1 MFYLDQA
8 TGKRYTLGTPFS
20 YGGQNY
26 TAYGANH
33 DTFIALGFKQV
44 IVQPRPDNRFYVVSG
59 PNNDGSWNS
68 TPRDLNDLQNNF
80 QVQQLQTANTM
91 LQQTDFVFIRY
102 AEEGAGRVTIP
113 PDLVGLRDETRA
125 VCNYNVTT
133 IEATE
138 SVEQLQALID
148 APEEVPVPPN
158 ETEGAATMEERGT
171 MDNPEP
177 HLKSY
182 PTIDVSKFTTLRTI

>member
-44 IVQPRPDNRFYVVSG
+44 IIQPRPDNRFYVVSG

-68 TPRDLNDLQNNF
+68 TPRDLNDLQNSF
-80 QVQQLQTANTM
+80 QAEQLRTANTA

-102 AEEGAGRVTIP
+102 AEEGAGRVSIP
-113 PDLVGLRDETRA
+113 PDLVALRDETRA
-125 VCNYNVTT
+125 VCNHNVTA

-138 SVEQLQALID
+138 NVEQLEALID
-148 APEEVPVPPN
+148 APEEVNDPEAESVS
-158 ETEGAATMEERGT
+158 TME
-171 MDNPEP
+171 NPEP

-182 PTIDVSKFTTLRTI
+182 PRIDVSKFTTLRTI